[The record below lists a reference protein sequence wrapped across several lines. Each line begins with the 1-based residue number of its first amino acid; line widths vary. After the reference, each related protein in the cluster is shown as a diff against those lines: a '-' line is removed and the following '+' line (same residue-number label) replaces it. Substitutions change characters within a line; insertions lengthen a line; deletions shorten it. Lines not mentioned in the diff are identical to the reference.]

1 MPLSCRT
8 GKRMRTQTRHT
19 SELALRHACIANI
32 TPGIILGTSRP
43 STLQGPPLPPSL
55 SISYYQFFF
64 GQTDWISYVRQDVSS
79 TINRSIVRLAFTEKS
94 SEREKQLNSQPLQRF
109 PLSVSIAAVTTV
121 KGAVRAAFSRGEL
134 GVESGKLSLQL
145 YKAPSF

>member
-1 MPLSCRT
+1 M
-8 GKRMRTQTRHT
+8 
-19 SELALRHACIANI
+19 
-32 TPGIILGTSRP
+32 
-43 STLQGPPLPPSL
+43 
-55 SISYYQFFF
+55 
-64 GQTDWISYVRQDVSS
+64 SS